1 MIVATALALDDPPR
15 AAEQVRALSDIGATR
30 IVHGWRYADAAAFA
44 RAAEVL
50 AGRVRSA
57 LGAASAT
64 PAKIDRE
71 EERCQRAQT
80 ERAWSTSW
88 SSVRT

>member
-1 MIVATALALDDPPR
+1 
-15 AAEQVRALSDIGATR
+15 VRAFRDIGATR

-57 LGAASAT
+57 L
-64 PAKIDRE
+64 
-71 EERCQRAQT
+71 
-80 ERAWSTSW
+80 
-88 SSVRT
+88 